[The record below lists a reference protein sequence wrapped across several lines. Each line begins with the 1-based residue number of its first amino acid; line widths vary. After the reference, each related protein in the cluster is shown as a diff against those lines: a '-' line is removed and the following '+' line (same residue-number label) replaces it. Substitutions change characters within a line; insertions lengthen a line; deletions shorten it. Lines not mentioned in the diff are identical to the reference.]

1 MGSKEIEW
9 EVWCS
14 EDEANQMDEGEI
26 EDMDRSEIERDLEY
40 NKQRLLM
47 LCRLLRSKSQE
58 YESRVEIEQNK
69 YQSLTAQYNAKK
81 EDNYKLRKQNNNLE
95 KEYEK
100 VENERIATLRNIK

>member
-1 MGSKEIEW
+1 MGDPLLIEYRYAISKEIEW
-9 EVWCS
+9 ELWCS

-58 YESRVEIEQNK
+58 YE
-69 YQSLTAQYNAKK
+69 
-81 EDNYKLRKQNNNLE
+81 
-95 KEYEK
+95 K
-100 VENERIATLRNIK
+100 VENERIAILRNIKSIKIDLNEKKKKIKHL